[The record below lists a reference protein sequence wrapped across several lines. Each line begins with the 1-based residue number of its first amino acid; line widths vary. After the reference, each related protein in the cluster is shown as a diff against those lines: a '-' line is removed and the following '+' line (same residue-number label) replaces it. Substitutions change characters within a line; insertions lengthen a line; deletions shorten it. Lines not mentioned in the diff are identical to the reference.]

1 MTNNFKEVNIF
12 MRKESYVVERAVH
25 GDNFKNEVMRLI
37 TGQYGVTEENAKVA
51 FENCME
57 FGFAVILPVSKKY
70 PVGVMMAT
78 DIYRQKIAI
87 G

>member
-1 MTNNFKEVNIF
+1 